1 MRLNPDFFK
10 DPDPDPEPSS
20 GINPQQMLEEMFK
33 VVNTLDDLPKE
44 KIEELDQLSERIT
57 EMIDH
62 EDAVN
67 PGRNAMIRYL
77 AFQELQIH
85 GLQLGIHQIH
95 QMLLMLAQA
104 VDTKEDKD
112 HGNN

>member
-10 DPDPDPEPSS
+10 DPEPEQSS
-20 GINPQQMLEEMFK
+20 GIDPEQMLQDMYK

-44 KIEELDQLSERIT
+44 KIEELDQLSERVT
-57 EMIDH
+57 EILDH
-62 EDAVN
+62 EEALN
-67 PGRNAMIRYL
+67 PGRNAMVRYL

-112 HGNN
+112 HDEKN

>member
-10 DPDPDPEPSS
+10 DPDPETSS
-20 GINPQQMLEEMFK
+20 GIDPEQLLEDMFK

-57 EMIDH
+57 EILDH

-67 PGRNAMIRYL
+67 PGRNAIVRYL

-104 VDTKEDKD
+104 VDTKEDKG
-112 HGNN
+112 HVENN